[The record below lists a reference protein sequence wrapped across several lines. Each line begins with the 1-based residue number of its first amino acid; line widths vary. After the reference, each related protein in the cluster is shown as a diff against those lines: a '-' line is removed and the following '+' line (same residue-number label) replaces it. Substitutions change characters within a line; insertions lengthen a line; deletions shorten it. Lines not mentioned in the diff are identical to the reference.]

1 MRNALFWQSA
11 MKTENYSNFTLIE
24 QNYQIYE
31 ESEKRYGIES
41 KFCGR
46 FENQT
51 IVTRP
56 NSDLPR

>member
-1 MRNALFWQSA
+1 

-51 IVTRP
+51 MVTSP